1 MENYLRQRKTMGK
14 SKYMFFVILITLIFS
29 NSCKTVPR
37 ERELIDVQGMIYD
50 TENRPVVNYRIF
62 IDSKYVAIT
71 DIGGRFTLSNVK
83 VGVYKFL
90 GSGDGYL
97 NIEDEI
103 KIIDKTQI
111 IYLRIPAVESKFKEA
126 YESLKNNQLDDAR
139 KCITDILKTD
149 EMNNDALYFMS
160 IIEYLSGN
168 TELSRKYLGRI
179 KEKDDEYVQKLKKII
194 DF

>member
-1 MENYLRQRKTMGK
+1 MGK

-83 VGVYKFL
+83 VGVYNFW

-111 IYLRIPAVESKFKEA
+111 IYLRIPAVE
-126 YESLKNNQLDDAR
+126 
-139 KCITDILKTD
+139 
-149 EMNNDALYFMS
+149 
-160 IIEYLSGN
+160 
-168 TELSRKYLGRI
+168 
-179 KEKDDEYVQKLKKII
+179 
-194 DF
+194 

>member
-1 MENYLRQRKTMGK
+1 MGK

-83 VGVYKFL
+83 VGVYKFW

-160 IIEYLSGN
+160 IIDTYLEILN
-168 TELSRKYLGRI
+168 
-179 KEKDDEYVQKLKKII
+179 
-194 DF
+194 